1 MTKIVKMLHYRDEL
15 VETFQLF
22 RKLGAGWLE
31 SLSHASS
38 CIILLA

>member
-22 RKLGAGWLE
+22 RKLGAGWL
-31 SLSHASS
+31 
-38 CIILLA
+38 